1 MKALHLEKQINYFS
15 LISYELDIYKI
26 CLCAKDL
33 YEGKYKF
40 LIINQGSTGLKHLN
54 DSKDFIQY
62 SDDMDDVYKNI
73 EECNSNK
80 KFKILIVLDDII
92 TGMPI
97 NKRQLNNWIIY

>member
-1 MKALHLEKQINYFS
+1 M
-15 LISYELDIYKI
+15 
-26 CLCAKDL
+26 
-33 YEGKYKF
+33 
-40 LIINQGSTGLKHLN
+40 N

-92 TGMPI
+92 AGMPI

>member
-1 MKALHLEKQINYFS
+1 MKALHLEKQINYFI
-15 LISYELDIYKI
+15 LSYELDIYKI
-26 CLCAKDL
+26 CLCAQDL

-92 TGMPI
+92 AGMPI